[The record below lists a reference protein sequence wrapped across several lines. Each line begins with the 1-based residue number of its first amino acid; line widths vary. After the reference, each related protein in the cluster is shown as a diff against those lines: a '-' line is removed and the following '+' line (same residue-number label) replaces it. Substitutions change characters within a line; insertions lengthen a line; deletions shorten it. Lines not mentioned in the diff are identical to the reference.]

1 MSAMKTPAPYANPYV
16 AGAGLGAVLLG
27 CFVLTG
33 QGLGASGAFAN
44 AASGIVSMVAPQQ
57 AANAYF
63 QSYLQAG
70 PKDGLP
76 WSAWIVIELLG
87 VIVGGGVSAWLAGRF
102 KLEIVRG
109 PQIGGLSRLILAVCG
124 GWLMGLGAVLARG
137 CTSGQALSGGALLSA
152 GSWAFMIAL
161 FAAGFVA
168 APFLRKVWQ

>member
-16 AGAGLGAVLLG
+16 AGAGLGVVLLG

-44 AASGIVSMVAPQQ
+44 VASGLVAAVAPQQ
-57 AANAYF
+57 AGNAYF
-63 QSYLQAG
+63 HSYLQG
-70 PKDGLP
+70 GLP

-87 VIVGGGVSAWLAGRF
+87 VIIGGGVSAWLAGRF
-102 KLEIVRG
+102 KLEIARG
-109 PQIGGLSRLILAVCG
+109 PHISGPSRLALGACG

-168 APFLRKVWQ
+168 APFIRKVWQ